1 MDSDDL
7 QKSVPRQPSL
17 RNLTQVD
24 YGKPKP
30 QQNKVTACELN
41 MCSAN
46 SIRSWV
52 KCGDAGV
59 ATGRLRIKVK

>member
-17 RNLTQVD
+17 KNLTQVD

-41 MCSAN
+41 MMQAWQRVGCA
-46 SIRSWV
+46 
-52 KCGDAGV
+52 
-59 ATGRLRIKVK
+59 